1 MFWLKVLFFFR
12 LTRTFGPMIKIIVEM
27 IKEMLVFCVI
37 WLALL
42 LFLNCIATSLFGDLP
57 EYSDFFGALI
67 MLFEAALG

>member
-42 LFLNCIATSLFGDLP
+42 LFLNCIATLLFGDLARIFRFLW
-57 EYSDFFGALI
+57 SFNHAF
-67 MLFEAALG
+67 